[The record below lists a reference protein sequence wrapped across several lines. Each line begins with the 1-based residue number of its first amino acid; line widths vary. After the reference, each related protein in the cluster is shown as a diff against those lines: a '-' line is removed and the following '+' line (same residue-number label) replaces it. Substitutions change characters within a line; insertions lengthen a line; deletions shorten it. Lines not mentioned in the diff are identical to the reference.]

1 MTEPSGSHVARKRV
15 AAAAELSRG
24 FRAPAPGREER
35 LDVPPD
41 RPSDPGSMKVRIS
54 WLQSIM
60 GPVLGAAV
68 AGGVIYGATL
78 TRIEQL
84 EARDVDI
91 AARLERVGAEA
102 QKRHDELGVRVYAA
116 EREAAVR
123 ETEQRATTRALEAL
137 TDEIREMRS
146 LLQRRQP

>member
-78 TRIEQL
+78 TRIEQ
-84 EARDVDI
+84 RGGG
-91 AARLERVGAEA
+91 GAEA
-102 QKRHDELGVRVYAA
+102 ARRTRGARVRSGA
-116 EREAAVR
+116 RGR
-123 ETEQRATTRALEAL
+123 RAR
-137 TDEIREMRS
+137 D
-146 LLQRRQP
+146 